1 MHKPW
6 QIEGFFL
13 FKKNIISLNL
23 WIDYRNCMQ
32 SIDYDT
38 NIKEKKER
46 KKQKKTKK
54 YCLKNL
60 MTQG

>member
-1 MHKPW
+1 MENIFMHKPW
-6 QIEGFFL
+6 QIEGVFL

-46 KKQKKTKK
+46 KK
-54 YCLKNL
+54 
-60 MTQG
+60 